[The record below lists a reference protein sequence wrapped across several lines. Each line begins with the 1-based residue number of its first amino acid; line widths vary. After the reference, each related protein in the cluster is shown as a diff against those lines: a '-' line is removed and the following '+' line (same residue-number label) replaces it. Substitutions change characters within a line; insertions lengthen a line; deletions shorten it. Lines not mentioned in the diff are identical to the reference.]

1 MGNHQAVES
10 VSARLQNTI
19 NEFETNVS
27 GASSN
32 QATLARLKG
41 DFDQLKAEMHRL
53 MADLE
58 AAEEKANELSRINK
72 MVTTRLLSVM
82 DSIKSVIDEPA

>member
-1 MGNHQAVES
+1 MGNHQEVGAVS
-10 VSARLQNTI
+10 TRLRATI
-19 NEFETNVS
+19 NEFETKVS
-27 GASSN
+27 GKIAN
-32 QATLARLKG
+32 QAAFEHLKG
-41 DFDQLKAEMHRL
+41 DFDKLKSDMGRL

-72 MVTTRLLSVM
+72 MVTNRLVSVM

>member
-1 MGNHQAVES
+1 MY
-10 VSARLQNTI
+10 RL
-19 NEFETNVS
+19 V
-27 GASSN
+27 
-32 QATLARLKG
+32 
-41 DFDQLKAEMHRL
+41 
-53 MADLE
+53 ADLE